1 MAVILKT
8 DEMLEAL
15 LEIDRKLAAS
25 FIHRVTELST
35 ELADVIANHLG
46 ISAHGAN
53 FDLGEVMAAF
63 YSRTADQPAP
73 ELLTQFDPD
82 GDWEM
87 AATNGHAHG

>member
-1 MAVILKT
+1 MAIVLKT
-8 DEMLEAL
+8 DEMLMAL
-15 LEIDRKLAAS
+15 YEIDKKLAAS

-63 YSRTADQPAP
+63 CPKAADQPAP
-73 ELLTQFDPD
+73 DLLTQFDPD

-87 AATNGHAHG
+87 AATNGYAHG